1 MKCKCGTE
9 MERKG
14 HVGEV
19 RNVFWCPECGILCIT
34 PGLVGPSHNEW
45 FIPSTSA
52 WLGVGD
58 GRDSKGDPLSPEV
71 LANLNKHF
79 PYGKEPGNSYAIESV
94 SDRTCVKC
102 GKCCALSFIHLNPD
116 QIAHLASA
124 KDGRGESYLNAV
136 FMTRNWVS
144 ISETE
149 AKARGVNHGPF
160 SYPYS
165 CAYLME
171 DGTCGC
177 YDKRPPICYGH
188 PKANQSLWAS
198 CVFART
204 EAEKEAYLA
213 KKACLADTVGEEEK
227 APRIRHIVNGSIKK
241 NPRAGQTEFLL
252 PGKTDTVVNDD
263 GSATSTRNVS
273 RVYSMVPAPEYLY
286 IYEPMYVNC
295 VHCLAKFP
303 IDDLGDDY
311 YVEGDDEV
319 PVSDI
324 CPMCKTPDSV
334 EEEIRYETIS
344 EALARQGGL
353 K

>member
-1 MKCKCGTE
+1 
-9 MERKG
+9 
-14 HVGEV
+14 
-19 RNVFWCPECGILCIT
+19 
-34 PGLVGPSHNEW
+34 
-45 FIPSTSA
+45 
-52 WLGVGD
+52 LGVGD

-116 QIAHLASA
+116 QIADLAAA
-124 KDGRGESYLNAV
+124 KDGSGESYRNAV
-136 FMTRNWVS
+136 FMVDNWVCLS
-144 ISETE
+144 DTE
-149 AKARGVNHGPF
+149 AKARGVNNGPF
-160 SYPYS
+160 SF
-165 CAYLME
+165 AYTCKQLAA
-171 DGTCGC
+171 DGTCGG
-177 YDKRPPICYGH
+177 YNSRPPICYGH
-188 PKANQSLWAS
+188 PKANQSIWAS

-204 EAEKEAYLA
+204 EAEKEAYLEKYLEKSA
-213 KKACLADTVGEEEK
+213 ALAADTVGKEEK
-227 APRIRHIVNGSIKK
+227 APRIRHIVLGSIKK
-241 NPRAGQTEFLL
+241 NPQAGQTEFLL
-252 PGKTDTVVNDD
+252 PGKTTTVVNDD
-263 GSATSTRNVS
+263 GSIVSTRPVS
-273 RVYSMVPAPEYLY
+273 RIHSMVPEPEHLFT
-286 IYEPMYVNC
+286 YEPMYVNC